1 MRTVEQL
8 CLEIHCSRGELI
20 GWVEQR
26 WIKPVRQG
34 DDILFDEADAARA
47 RLIGELR
54 SDMSIDDEAMPV
66 VLGLL
71 DQLYY
76 ARRTMAALW
85 TALDEVA
92 PEAKP
97 LLARRLTREPG

>member
-1 MRTVEQL
+1 M
-8 CLEIHCSRGELI
+8 
-20 GWVEQR
+20 
-26 WIKPVRQG
+26 RQG
-34 DDILFDEADAARA
+34 DEILFDEADAARA
-47 RLIGELR
+47 RLIDELR
-54 SDMSIDDEAMPV
+54 HDLAIDDEAMPV

-85 TALDEVA
+85 DALDEIA

-97 LLARRLTREPG
+97 ALARRLTGRPE